1 MPHAKLG
8 LSSIVLALALAPL
21 ASAQTAPTLPNPS
34 TFLPGAQKG
43 TVNMSV
49 QTGSRA
55 SLSFG
60 TNTTFTSSLLP
71 APGGTI
77 KSTIGDGAVGGITTA
92 KISNLKASGNGPAPF
107 NGSTI
112 TTTDGLFSSGDAVL
126 DGVKASIDL
135 GLKETDTFFKAATT
149 PISSGNK
156 LFCGQFG
163 TSCSEPTDPNSSGLG
178 NGGSG
183 ACDAT
188 ANPTGCGSNQVSSA
202 SANAQVSSNTN
213 VDIQS
218 SNFTS
223 TFVQGF

>member
-1 MPHAKLG
+1 MSYAKSG
-8 LSSIVLALALAPL
+8 FSAIALALALAPL

-60 TNTTFTSSLLP
+60 TNTTFGTSVNAQSTSGMNAGATSSLLP

-77 KSTIGDGAVGGITTA
+77 KSTIGDGAVGGMTTA
-92 KISNLKASGNGPAPF
+92 KISNLKASGNGSAPF

-112 TTTDGLFSSGDAVL
+112 NTTDGLFSSGDAVL

-135 GLKETDTFFKAATT
+135 GLKDTDTFFKAATT

-163 TSCSEPTDPNSSGLG
+163 TSCSDPT
-178 NGGSG
+178 GGDQTGADLTGAANAGSA
-183 ACDAT
+183 ACDPA
-188 ANPTGCGSNQVSSA
+188 ANPSGCG
-202 SANAQVSSNTN
+202 
-213 VDIQS
+213 
-218 SNFTS
+218 
-223 TFVQGF
+223 GF